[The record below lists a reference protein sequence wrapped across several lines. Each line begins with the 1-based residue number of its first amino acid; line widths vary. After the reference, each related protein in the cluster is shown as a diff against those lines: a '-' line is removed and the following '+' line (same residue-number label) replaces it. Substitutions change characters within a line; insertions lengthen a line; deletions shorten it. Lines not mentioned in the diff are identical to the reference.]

1 MSTITQRLTLL
12 LAALSLSMTA
22 CGSTTSSDAPEPAD
36 QLVAE
41 KVLTPEEEA
50 TDSSEASIPE
60 TETGSQSPGSFIT
73 LTEYE
78 TNKATFDDTNVVL
91 FFNAA
96 WCSTCKQARENI
108 QAESAALPLDLTIV
122 DVDFENS
129 DDLRKKYGVTLQHTF
144 VQIDSAGNELA
155 KWSGSVTP
163 SQIAENTLQ

>member
-22 CGSTTSSDAPEPAD
+22 CGSTTSSDAPEPAG
-36 QLVAE
+36 QLVTE
-41 KVLTPEEEA
+41 EVLTPEEEA
-50 TDSSEASIPE
+50 TDSSDTSIVEPEA
-60 TETGSQSPGSFIT
+60 GSQSPGSFIT

-108 QAESAALPLDLTIV
+108 QAESSALPLDLTIV

-144 VQIDSAGNELA
+144 VQIDSAGNEMA